1 MIIGNNFSELMK
13 CDYLDSNLQ
22 PASDMLLKCI
32 GDKSKGEEG
41 LCTSSYT
48 HLYDNIS
55 SNSENIAIKR
65 GMNAGYGILPY
76 SISESKSESVPK
88 PVTQKK
94 DSQISSNVE
103 GFTGSFITDNGMG
116 ESYVKPGSCPQ
127 GYRWCSKS
135 KKCIQVCTNCKY
147 KDGMKSREFNEA
159 DKCFPEGVYDGISSD
174 GTLKCT
180 CGKDNRYCS
189 DKFVAN
195 IFTTDGLLYFDD
207 TIKNVGNN
215 LSTLF
220 DLKGL

>member
-1 MIIGNNFSELMK
+1 MIIGNNYSELMK
-13 CDYLDSNLQ
+13 CDYLDSNSQ
-22 PASDMLLKCI
+22 PASDMLLNCI
-32 GDKSKGEEG
+32 GDKSRGKEG
-41 LCTSSYT
+41 LCASSYT
-48 HLYDNIS
+48 QLYDNIAR
-55 SNSENIAIKR
+55 NSENIAIKR
-65 GMNAGYGILPY
+65 GMGAGYGLLPNSQEIKKK
-76 SISESKSESVPK
+76 SITSPEKIMSP
-88 PVTQKK
+88 T
-94 DSQISSNVE
+94 VE

-147 KDGMKSREFNEA
+147 NDRMKSQEFNEA
-159 DKCFPEGVYDGISSD
+159 DKCFPEGVYDGISKD

-189 DKFVAN
+189 DKLVAN
-195 IFTTDGLLYFDD
+195 IFTSDGLLYLDD

-220 DLKGL
+220 DLKDL

>member
-1 MIIGNNFSELMK
+1 MIAGNNFEELMK

-22 PASDMLLKCI
+22 SSSDMLLKCI
-32 GDKSKGEEG
+32 GDKSRGTEG

-48 HLYDNIS
+48 QLYDNIAL
-55 SNSENIAIKR
+55 NSENIAIKR
-65 GMNAGYGILPY
+65 GMNAGYGILPN
-76 SISESKSESVPK
+76 STLESVQKSVQKSGPK
-88 PVTQKK
+88 SVTQKK
-94 DSQISSNVE
+94 DFHISSNVE

-116 ESYVKPGSCPQ
+116 ESYVKPGECPQ

-147 KDGMKSREFNEA
+147 KDRMKSKEFNEA

-189 DKFVAN
+189 DKFVGN
-195 IFTTDGLLYFDD
+195 IFTSDGLLY
-207 TIKNVGNN
+207 
-215 LSTLF
+215 
-220 DLKGL
+220 